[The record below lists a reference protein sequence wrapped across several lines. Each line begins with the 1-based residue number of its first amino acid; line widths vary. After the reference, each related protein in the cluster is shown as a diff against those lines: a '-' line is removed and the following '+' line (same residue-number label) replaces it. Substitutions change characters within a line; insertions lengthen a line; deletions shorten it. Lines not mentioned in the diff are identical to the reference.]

1 MKKTLL
7 ILLGVILISP
17 INSLIAQETSS
28 VDSYGLEEIIVT
40 AQKRDDSIQTVP
52 IAITAISGDILDKRA
67 VVNLESLQGLVPGAQ
82 IGQFANTPHGA
93 VFNIRGMGAIE
104 PDPYAGSAVMVTI
117 DGVPQYFNM
126 TSLVDLFDV
135 ERVEVLR
142 GPQGTLFG
150 ANSTGGV
157 VNIVTKAPSGE
168 YNGKV
173 QVTAGDW
180 NRFDVKAAAD
190 LPINEKLSLRLS
202 GFHHGRDG
210 FITNV
215 YDGSDM
221 GSIDVNSIRATLKY
235 DAGNGFQATWRNE
248 ILRSKNGA
256 PYIGMGAYPGEAEY
270 VAPGTIAGPNAGVQY
285 SGYCMPVGT
294 PCKAPDEY
302 YSANSSE
309 PDMSDMNIDASTL
322 EMVWDDTSLGTITS
336 ITSFKQFDL
345 HEYTDQDGTVEFLAS
360 TDRRTDGD
368 QITQEIRVNTQV
380 SDNIDVVYGLYFSE
394 DSYYHTQNFRAQFA
408 SPGFSQ
414 VTAQD
419 QERTSQAIF
428 AHSFID
434 LSDKLRLQVGGRYS
448 KEETEMKVDVTHFI
462 SLDGIGRYFGDDRLS
477 DFGIDFGT
485 QAKDD
490 WTDWSAKVGLDYQVS
505 DNTLAYGHISRGY
518 KSGGFVGR
526 ITIPEDIGPYDPEIV
541 ETIELGMKSDLL
553 DNKLRL
559 NINVFKND
567 YQDLQLALIY
577 FTKNSLGFDV
587 NGNSILNAA
596 DATTQGIEVE
606 FFAAPSADLRINGA
620 VTFLEAEYD
629 DFPYTNADGSVTNLA
644 GYRLQNSPE
653 ITANFGFDYSWRTGN
668 GEMTLSAIYKYNDE
682 KFNTS
687 LLNTP
692 RSTIQETDLIDA
704 NIMWTPDSDDWSVN
718 FWVKNLAD
726 ERYVSSVFEAPGVLA
741 IVNFLPPREYGIS
754 FDFNW

>member
-1 MKKTLL
+1 MKYLL
-7 ILLGVILISP
+7 YLFLFTFILS
-17 INSLIAQETSS
+17 AQETFAQDASE
-28 VDSYGLEEIIVT
+28 YGLEEIVVT
-40 AQKRDDSIQTVP
+40 AQKREDSIQTVP
-52 IAITAISGDILDKRA
+52 IAITAIDGDVLDNKA

-150 ANSTGGV
+150 ANTTGGV

-221 GSIDVNSIRATLKY
+221 GSIDVNSVRATLKY
-235 DAGNGFQATWRNE
+235 DAGNGFEATWRNE
-248 ILRSKNGA
+248 ILRSKNGS

-285 SGYCMPVGT
+285 TGYCMPVGS

-309 PDMSDMNIDASTL
+309 QDMSDMNIDASTL
-322 EMVWDDTSLGTITS
+322 EMVWNDTSLGTITT

-368 QITQEIRVNTQV
+368 QITQEIRVNSQV
-380 SDNIDVVYGLYFSE
+380 SENIDLVYGLYFSE
-394 DSYYHTQNFRAQFA
+394 DSYYHSQNFRAQFA

-419 QERTSQAIF
+419 QERSSQAIF

-434 LSDKLRLQVGGRYS
+434 LSDRLRLQVGGRYS

-462 SLDGIGRYFGDDRLS
+462 SLDGVSRYFGDDRLA
-477 DFGIDFGT
+477 DFGIDFTAQG
-485 QAKDD
+485 KDD
-490 WTDWSAKVGLDYQVS
+490 WTDWSAKVGLDYQIS
-505 DNTLAYGHISRGY
+505 ENTLAYGHISRGF

-541 ETIELGMKSDLL
+541 ETIELGMKTDLM

-559 NINVFKND
+559 NVNIFKND

-606 FFAAPSADLRINGA
+606 FFAAPSPNLRVNGA

-629 DFPYTNADGSVTNLA
+629 DFPYTNADGSVTNLS
-644 GYRLQNSPE
+644 GYRLQNAPE

-668 GEMTLSAIYKYNDE
+668 GEMMLSAIYKYNDE

-704 NIMWTPDSDDWSVN
+704 NLMWTPDSDDWSVN
-718 FWVKNLAD
+718 FWVKNVAD

>member
-1 MKKTLL
+1 MQYFLYLFLFTF
-7 ILLGVILISP
+7 ILS
-17 INSLIAQETSS
+17 AQETFAQDASE
-28 VDSYGLEEIIVT
+28 YGLEEIVVT
-40 AQKRDDSIQTVP
+40 AQKREDSIQTVP
-52 IAITAISGDILDKRA
+52 IAITAIDGDALDNKA

-150 ANSTGGV
+150 ANTTGGV

-235 DAGNGFQATWRNE
+235 DAGNGFEATWRNE
-248 ILRSKNGA
+248 ILRSKNGS

-285 SGYCMPVGT
+285 TGYCMPVGS

-309 PDMSDMNIDASTL
+309 QDMSDMNIDASTL
-322 EMVWDDTSLGTITS
+322 EMVWNDTSLGTITS

-368 QITQEIRVNTQV
+368 QITQEIRVNSQV
-380 SDNIDVVYGLYFSE
+380 SENIDLVYGLYFSE
-394 DSYYHTQNFRAQFA
+394 DSYYHSQNFRAQFA

-419 QERTSQAIF
+419 QERSSQAIF

-434 LSDKLRLQVGGRYS
+434 LSDRLRLQVGGRYS

-462 SLDGIGRYFGDDRLS
+462 SLDGVSRYFGDDRLA
-477 DFGIDFGT
+477 DFGIDFTAQG
-485 QAKDD
+485 KDD
-490 WTDWSAKVGLDYQVS
+490 WTDWSAKVGLDYQIS
-505 DNTLAYGHISRGY
+505 ENTLAYGHISRGF

-541 ETIELGMKSDLL
+541 ETIELGMKTDLM

-559 NINVFKND
+559 NVNIFKND

-606 FFAAPSADLRINGA
+606 FFAAPSPNLRVNGS

-629 DFPYTNADGSVTNLA
+629 DFPYTNADGSVTNLS
-644 GYRLQNSPE
+644 GYRLQNAPE

-668 GEMTLSAIYKYNDE
+668 GEMMLSAIYKYNDE

-704 NIMWTPDSDDWSVN
+704 NLMWTPDSDDWSVN
-718 FWVKNLAD
+718 FWVKNIAD
-726 ERYVSSVFEAPGVLA
+726 ERYISSVFEAPGVLA

>member
-1 MKKTLL
+1 MKYFLYLFLFTF
-7 ILLGVILISP
+7 ILS
-17 INSLIAQETSS
+17 AQETFAQDASE
-28 VDSYGLEEIIVT
+28 YGLEEIVVT
-40 AQKRDDSIQTVP
+40 AQKREDSIQTVP
-52 IAITAISGDILDKRA
+52 IAITAIDGDVLDNKA

-150 ANSTGGV
+150 ANTTGGV

-235 DAGNGFQATWRNE
+235 DAGNGFEATWRNE
-248 ILRSKNGA
+248 ILRSKNGS

-285 SGYCMPVGT
+285 TGYCMPVGS

-309 PDMSDMNIDASTL
+309 QDMSDMNIDASTL
-322 EMVWDDTSLGTITS
+322 EMVWNDTSLGTITT

-345 HEYTDQDGTVEFLAS
+345 HEYTDQDGTVEFLAA

-368 QITQEIRVNTQV
+368 QITQKIKVNSQV
-380 SDNIDVVYGLYFSE
+380 SENIDLVYGLYFSE
-394 DSYYHTQNFRAQFA
+394 DSYYHSQNFRAQFA

-419 QERTSQAIF
+419 QERSSQAIF

-434 LSDKLRLQVGGRYS
+434 LSDRLRLQLGGRYS

-462 SLDGIGRYFGDDRLS
+462 SLDGVARYFGDDRLA
-477 DFGIDFGT
+477 DLGIDFTSQG
-485 QAKDD
+485 KDD

-505 DNTLAYGHISRGY
+505 ENTLAYGHISRGF

-541 ETIELGMKSDLL
+541 ETIELGMKTDLM

-559 NINVFKND
+559 NVNIFKND

-606 FFAAPSADLRINGA
+606 FFAAPSPNLRVNGS

-629 DFPYTNADGSVTNLA
+629 DFPYTNADGSVTNLS
-644 GYRLQNSPE
+644 GYRLQNAPE

-668 GEMTLSAIYKYNDE
+668 GEMMLSAIYKYNDE

-704 NIMWTPDSDDWSVN
+704 NLMWTPDSDDWSVN
-718 FWVKNLAD
+718 FWVKNIAD
-726 ERYVSSVFEAPGVLA
+726 ERYISSVFEAPGVLA

>member
-1 MKKTLL
+1 MKYFLYLFLFTF
-7 ILLGVILISP
+7 ILS
-17 INSLIAQETSS
+17 AQETFAQDASE
-28 VDSYGLEEIIVT
+28 YGLEEIVVT
-40 AQKRDDSIQTVP
+40 AQKREDSIQTVP
-52 IAITAISGDILDKRA
+52 IAITAIDGDVLDNKA

-150 ANSTGGV
+150 ANTTGGV

-221 GSIDVNSIRATLKY
+221 GSIDVNSVRATLKY
-235 DAGNGFQATWRNE
+235 DAGNGFEATWRNE
-248 ILRSKNGA
+248 ILRSKNGS

-285 SGYCMPVGT
+285 TGYCMPVGS

-309 PDMSDMNIDASTL
+309 QDMSDMNIDASTL
-322 EMVWDDTSLGTITS
+322 EMVWNDTSLGTITT

-368 QITQEIRVNTQV
+368 QITQEIRVNSQV
-380 SDNIDVVYGLYFSE
+380 SENIDLVYGLYFSE
-394 DSYYHTQNFRAQFA
+394 DSYYHSQNFRAQFA

-419 QERTSQAIF
+419 QERSSQAIF

-434 LSDKLRLQVGGRYS
+434 LSDRLRLQVGGRYS

-462 SLDGIGRYFGDDRLS
+462 SLDGVSRYFGDDRLA
-477 DFGIDFGT
+477 DFGIDFTAQG
-485 QAKDD
+485 KDD
-490 WTDWSAKVGLDYQVS
+490 WTDWSAKVGLDYQIS
-505 DNTLAYGHISRGY
+505 ENTLAYGHISRGF

-541 ETIELGMKSDLL
+541 ETIELGMKTDLM

-559 NINVFKND
+559 NVNIFKND

-606 FFAAPSADLRINGA
+606 FFAAPSPNLRVNGA

-629 DFPYTNADGSVTNLA
+629 DFPYTNADGSVTNLS
-644 GYRLQNSPE
+644 GYRLQNAPE

-668 GEMTLSAIYKYNDE
+668 GEMMLSAIYKYNDE

-704 NIMWTPDSDDWSVN
+704 NLMWTPDSDDWSVN
-718 FWVKNLAD
+718 FWVKNVAD

>member
-322 EMVWDDTSLGTITS
+322 EMIWDDTSLGTITS

>member
-1 MKKTLL
+1 MKNFTILTL
-7 ILLGVILISP
+7 ILFLVIPLTSVF
-17 INSLIAQETSS
+17 SQESS
-28 VDSYGLEEIIVT
+28 ENYGLEEIVVT
-40 AQKRDDSIQTVP
+40 AQKREDTIQTVP
-52 IAITAISGDILDKRA
+52 IAITAISGDVLDNKA

-93 VFNIRGMGAIE
+93 VFNVRGMGAIE

-150 ANSTGGV
+150 ANTTGGV
-157 VNIVTKAPSGE
+157 VNIVTKAPSNE

-173 QVTAGDW
+173 QITAGDW

-221 GSIDVNSIRATLKY
+221 GSIDINSIRATLKY
-235 DAGNGFQATWRNE
+235 DSGNGFEAIWRNE

-270 VAPGTIAGPNAGVQY
+270 VEPGTIAGPMGGVQY
-285 SGYCMPVGT
+285 GSYCLPVGS
-294 PCKAPDEY
+294 PCSAPDDY

-309 PDMSDMNIDASTL
+309 QDMSDMNIDSTTL
-322 EMVWDDTSLGTITS
+322 EMVWNDTSFGTVTS

-368 QITQEIRVNTQV
+368 QITQEIRVNSQI
-380 SDNIDVVYGLYFSE
+380 SDNIDLVYGLYFSE
-394 DSYYHTQNFRAQFA
+394 DSYYHMQNFRAQFA

-434 LSDKLRLQVGGRYS
+434 LSDKLRLQIGGRYS

-462 SLDGIGRYFGDDRLS
+462 SLDGIGRYYGDDRLS

-485 QAKDD
+485 QGKDD
-490 WTDWSAKVGLDYQVS
+490 WTDWSAKVGLDYQLS
-505 DNTLAYGHISRGY
+505 DNTLAYGHISRGF

-541 ETIELGMKSDLL
+541 ETIEIGMKSDLL

-559 NINVFKND
+559 NVNVFKND

-577 FTKNSLGFDV
+577 FTKNALGFDV

-606 FFAAPSADLRINGA
+606 FFAAPTPNLRVNGA
-620 VTFLEAEYD
+620 VTYLEAEYD
-629 DFPYTNADGSVTNLA
+629 DFPYTNADGSVINLA
-644 GYRLQNSPE
+644 GYRLQNAPE
-653 ITANFGFDYSWRTGN
+653 ITANLGFDYTWRTQS
-668 GEMTLSAIYKYNDE
+668 GEATLSAMYKYNDE

-704 NIMWTPDSDDWSVN
+704 NLMWTPDSTDWSVN

>member
-1 MKKTLL
+1 MKFL
-7 ILLGVILISP
+7 IYIFLFAFVLS
-17 INSLIAQETSS
+17 SQETFAQDTS
-28 VDSYGLEEIIVT
+28 DYGLEEIVVT
-40 AQKRDDSIQTVP
+40 AQKREDSIQTVP
-52 IAITAISGDILDKRA
+52 IAITAIDGDVLDNKA

-150 ANSTGGV
+150 ANTTGGV

-235 DAGNGFQATWRNE
+235 DAGNGFAATWRNE

-285 SGYCMPVGT
+285 AGYCMPVGS
-294 PCKAPDEY
+294 PCRAPDEY

-309 PDMSDMNIDASTL
+309 QDMSDMNIDASTL
-322 EMVWDDTSLGTITS
+322 KMVWDDTSLGTITS

-368 QITQEIRVNTQV
+368 QITQEIRVNSQV
-380 SDNIDVVYGLYFSE
+380 SESIDLVYGLYFSE
-394 DSYYHTQNFRAQFA
+394 DSYFHSQNFRAQFA

-419 QERTSQAIF
+419 QERSSQAIF

-434 LSDKLRLQVGGRYS
+434 LSDRLRLQLGGRYS
-448 KEETEMKVDVTHFI
+448 KEETKMKVDVTHFI
-462 SLDGIGRYFGDDRLS
+462 SLDGVARYFGEDRLA
-477 DFGIDFGT
+477 DFGIDFTSQG
-485 QAKDD
+485 KDD

-505 DNTLAYGHISRGY
+505 ENTLVYGHISRGF

-541 ETIELGMKSDLL
+541 ETIELGMKTDLM

-559 NINVFKND
+559 NVNIFKND

-606 FFAAPSADLRINGA
+606 FFAAPSSNLRVNGA
-620 VTFLEAEYD
+620 FTYLEAEYD
-629 DFPYTNADGSVTNLA
+629 DFPYTNADGSVTNLS
-644 GYRLQNSPE
+644 GYRLQNAPE

-668 GEMTLSAIYKYNDE
+668 GEMMLSAIYKYNDE

-692 RSTIQETDLIDA
+692 RATIQETDLIDA
-704 NIMWTPDSDDWSVN
+704 NLMWTPDSEDWSVN
-718 FWVKNLAD
+718 FWVKNIAD

>member
-1 MKKTLL
+1 MQYFLYLFLFTF
-7 ILLGVILISP
+7 ILS
-17 INSLIAQETSS
+17 AQETFAQDASE
-28 VDSYGLEEIIVT
+28 YGLEEIVVT
-40 AQKRDDSIQTVP
+40 AQKREDSIQTVP
-52 IAITAISGDILDKRA
+52 IAITAIDGDVLDNKA

-150 ANSTGGV
+150 ANTTGGV

-235 DAGNGFQATWRNE
+235 DAGNGFEATWRNE
-248 ILRSKNGA
+248 ILRSKNGS

-285 SGYCMPVGT
+285 TGYCMPVGS

-309 PDMSDMNIDASTL
+309 QDMSDMNIDASTL
-322 EMVWDDTSLGTITS
+322 EMVWNDTSLGTITS

-368 QITQEIRVNTQV
+368 QITQEIRVNSQV
-380 SDNIDVVYGLYFSE
+380 SENIDLVYGLYFSE
-394 DSYYHTQNFRAQFA
+394 DSYYHSQNFRAQFA

-419 QERTSQAIF
+419 QERSSQAIF

-434 LSDKLRLQVGGRYS
+434 LSDRLRLQVGGRYS

-462 SLDGIGRYFGDDRLS
+462 SLDGVSRYFGDDRLA
-477 DFGIDFGT
+477 DFGIDFTAQG
-485 QAKDD
+485 KDD
-490 WTDWSAKVGLDYQVS
+490 WTDWSAKVGLDYQIS
-505 DNTLAYGHISRGY
+505 ENTLAYGHISRGF

-541 ETIELGMKSDLL
+541 ETIELGMKTDLM

-559 NINVFKND
+559 NVNIFKND

-606 FFAAPSADLRINGA
+606 FFAAPSPNLRVNGS

-629 DFPYTNADGSVTNLA
+629 DFPYTNADGSVTNLS
-644 GYRLQNSPE
+644 GYRLQNAPE

-668 GEMTLSAIYKYNDE
+668 GEMMLSAIYKYNDE

-704 NIMWTPDSDDWSVN
+704 NLMWTPDSDDWSVN
-718 FWVKNLAD
+718 FWVKNIAD
-726 ERYVSSVFEAPGVLA
+726 ERYISSVFEAPGVLA

>member
-1 MKKTLL
+1 MQYFLYLFLFTF
-7 ILLGVILISP
+7 ILS
-17 INSLIAQETSS
+17 AQETFAQDASE
-28 VDSYGLEEIIVT
+28 YGLEEIVVT
-40 AQKRDDSIQTVP
+40 AQKREDSIQTVP
-52 IAITAISGDILDKRA
+52 IAITAIDGDVLDNKA

-150 ANSTGGV
+150 ANTTGGV

-235 DAGNGFQATWRNE
+235 DAGNGFEATWRNE
-248 ILRSKNGA
+248 ILRSKNGS

-285 SGYCMPVGT
+285 TGYCMPVGS

-309 PDMSDMNIDASTL
+309 QDMSDMNIDAPTL
-322 EMVWDDTSLGTITS
+322 EMVWNDTSLGTITS

-368 QITQEIRVNTQV
+368 QITQEIRVNSQV
-380 SDNIDVVYGLYFSE
+380 SENIDLVYGLYFSE
-394 DSYYHTQNFRAQFA
+394 DSYYHSQNFRAQFA

-419 QERTSQAIF
+419 QERSSQAIF

-434 LSDKLRLQVGGRYS
+434 LSDRLRLQVGGRYS

-462 SLDGIGRYFGDDRLS
+462 SLDGVSRYFGDDRLA
-477 DFGIDFGT
+477 DFGIDFTAQG
-485 QAKDD
+485 KDD
-490 WTDWSAKVGLDYQVS
+490 WTDWSAKVGLDYQIS
-505 DNTLAYGHISRGY
+505 ENTLAYGHISRGF

-541 ETIELGMKSDLL
+541 ETIELGMKTDLM

-559 NINVFKND
+559 NVNIFKND

-606 FFAAPSADLRINGA
+606 FFAAPSPNLRVNGS

-629 DFPYTNADGSVTNLA
+629 DFPYTNADGSVTNLS
-644 GYRLQNSPE
+644 GYRLQNAPE

-668 GEMTLSAIYKYNDE
+668 GEMMLSAIYKYNDE

-704 NIMWTPDSDDWSVN
+704 NLMWTPDSDDWSVN
-718 FWVKNLAD
+718 FWVKNIAD
-726 ERYVSSVFEAPGVLA
+726 ERYISSVFEAPGVLA

>member
-322 EMVWDDTSLGTITS
+322 KMVWDDTSLGTITS

-380 SDNIDVVYGLYFSE
+380 SDNIDIVYGLYFSE

-526 ITIPEDIGPYDPEIV
+526 ITIPEDIGPYNPEIV

>member
-1 MKKTLL
+1 MKYFLYLFLFTF
-7 ILLGVILISP
+7 ILS
-17 INSLIAQETSS
+17 AQETFAQDASE
-28 VDSYGLEEIIVT
+28 YGLEEIVVT
-40 AQKRDDSIQTVP
+40 AQKREDSIQTVP
-52 IAITAISGDILDKRA
+52 IAITAIDGDVLDNKA

-150 ANSTGGV
+150 ANTTGGV

-235 DAGNGFQATWRNE
+235 DAGNGFEATWRNE
-248 ILRSKNGA
+248 ILRSKNGS

-285 SGYCMPVGT
+285 TGYCMPVGS

-309 PDMSDMNIDASTL
+309 QDMSDMNIDASTL
-322 EMVWDDTSLGTITS
+322 EMVWNDTSLGTITS

-368 QITQEIRVNTQV
+368 QITQEIRVNSQV
-380 SDNIDVVYGLYFSE
+380 SENIDLVYGLYFSE
-394 DSYYHTQNFRAQFA
+394 DSYYHSQNFRAQFA

-419 QERTSQAIF
+419 QERSSQAIF

-434 LSDKLRLQVGGRYS
+434 LSDRLRLQVGGRYS

-462 SLDGIGRYFGDDRLS
+462 SLDGVSRYFGDDRLA
-477 DFGIDFGT
+477 DFGIDFTAQG
-485 QAKDD
+485 KDD
-490 WTDWSAKVGLDYQVS
+490 WTDWSAKVGLDYQIS
-505 DNTLAYGHISRGY
+505 ENTLAYGHISRGF

-541 ETIELGMKSDLL
+541 ETIELGMKTDLM

-559 NINVFKND
+559 NVNIFKND

-606 FFAAPSADLRINGA
+606 FFAAPSPNLRVNGS

-629 DFPYTNADGSVTNLA
+629 DFPYTNADGSVTNLS
-644 GYRLQNSPE
+644 GYRLQNAPE

-668 GEMTLSAIYKYNDE
+668 GEMMLSAIYKYNDE

-704 NIMWTPDSDDWSVN
+704 NLMWTPDSDDWSVN
-718 FWVKNLAD
+718 FWVKNIAD
-726 ERYVSSVFEAPGVLA
+726 ERYISSVFEAPGVLA

>member
-1 MKKTLL
+1 MKFL
-7 ILLGVILISP
+7 IYIFLFAFVLS
-17 INSLIAQETSS
+17 SQETFAQDTS
-28 VDSYGLEEIIVT
+28 DYGLEEIVVT
-40 AQKRDDSIQTVP
+40 AQKREDSIQTVP
-52 IAITAISGDILDKRA
+52 IAITAIDGDVLDNKA

-150 ANSTGGV
+150 ANTTGGV

-235 DAGNGFQATWRNE
+235 DAGNGFAATWRNE

-285 SGYCMPVGT
+285 AGYCMPVGS
-294 PCKAPDEY
+294 PCRAPDEY

-309 PDMSDMNIDASTL
+309 QDMSDMNIDASTL
-322 EMVWDDTSLGTITS
+322 KMVWDDTSLGTITS

-368 QITQEIRVNTQV
+368 QITQEIRVNSQV
-380 SDNIDVVYGLYFSE
+380 SESIDLVYGLYFSE
-394 DSYYHTQNFRAQFA
+394 DSYFHSQNFRAQFA

-419 QERTSQAIF
+419 QERSSQAIF

-434 LSDKLRLQVGGRYS
+434 LSDRLRLQLGGRYS
-448 KEETEMKVDVTHFI
+448 KEETKMKVDVTHFI
-462 SLDGIGRYFGDDRLS
+462 SLDGVARYFGDDRLA
-477 DFGIDFGT
+477 DFGIDFTSQG
-485 QAKDD
+485 KDD

-505 DNTLAYGHISRGY
+505 ENTLVYGHISRGF

-541 ETIELGMKSDLL
+541 ETIELGMKTDLM

-559 NINVFKND
+559 NVNIFKND

-606 FFAAPSADLRINGA
+606 FFAAPSSNLRVNGA
-620 VTFLEAEYD
+620 FTYLEAEYD
-629 DFPYTNADGSVTNLA
+629 DFPYTNADGSVTNLS
-644 GYRLQNSPE
+644 GYRLQNAPE

-668 GEMTLSAIYKYNDE
+668 GEMMLSAIYKYNDE

-692 RSTIQETDLIDA
+692 RATIQETDLIDA
-704 NIMWTPDSDDWSVN
+704 NLMWTPDSEDWSVN
-718 FWVKNLAD
+718 FWVKNIAD

>member
-1 MKKTLL
+1 MKFL
-7 ILLGVILISP
+7 IYIFLFAFVLS
-17 INSLIAQETSS
+17 SQETFAQDTS
-28 VDSYGLEEIIVT
+28 DYGLEEIVVT
-40 AQKRDDSIQTVP
+40 AQKREDSIQTVP
-52 IAITAISGDILDKRA
+52 IAITAIDGDVLDNKA

-150 ANSTGGV
+150 ANTTGGV

-235 DAGNGFQATWRNE
+235 DAGNGFAATWRNE

-285 SGYCMPVGT
+285 AGYCMPVGS
-294 PCKAPDEY
+294 PCRAPDEY

-309 PDMSDMNIDASTL
+309 QDMSDMNIDASTL
-322 EMVWDDTSLGTITS
+322 KMVWDDTSLGTITS

-368 QITQEIRVNTQV
+368 QITQEIRVNSQV
-380 SDNIDVVYGLYFSE
+380 SESIDLVYGLYFSE
-394 DSYYHTQNFRAQFA
+394 DSYFHSQNFRAQFA

-419 QERTSQAIF
+419 QERSSQAIF

-434 LSDKLRLQVGGRYS
+434 LSDRLRLQLGGRYS
-448 KEETEMKVDVTHFI
+448 KEETKMKVDVTHFI
-462 SLDGIGRYFGDDRLS
+462 SLDGVARYFGDDRLA
-477 DFGIDFGT
+477 DFGIDFTSQG
-485 QAKDD
+485 KDD

-505 DNTLAYGHISRGY
+505 ENTLAYGHISRGF

-541 ETIELGMKSDLL
+541 ETIELGMKTDLM

-559 NINVFKND
+559 NVNIFKND

-606 FFAAPSADLRINGA
+606 FFAAPSSNLRVNGA
-620 VTFLEAEYD
+620 FTYLEAEYD
-629 DFPYTNADGSVTNLA
+629 DFPYTNADGSVTNLS
-644 GYRLQNSPE
+644 GYRLQNAPE

-668 GEMTLSAIYKYNDE
+668 GEMMLSAIYKYNDE

-692 RSTIQETDLIDA
+692 RATIQETDLIDA
-704 NIMWTPDSDDWSVN
+704 NLMWTPDSEDWSVN
-718 FWVKNLAD
+718 FWVKNIAD

>member
-1 MKKTLL
+1 MKFL
-7 ILLGVILISP
+7 IYIFLFAFVLS
-17 INSLIAQETSS
+17 SQETFAQDTS
-28 VDSYGLEEIIVT
+28 DYGLEEIIVT
-40 AQKRDDSIQTVP
+40 AQKREDSIQTVP
-52 IAITAISGDILDKRA
+52 IAITAIDGDVLDNKA

-150 ANSTGGV
+150 ANTTGGV

-235 DAGNGFQATWRNE
+235 DAGNGFAATWRNE

-285 SGYCMPVGT
+285 AGYCMPVGS
-294 PCKAPDEY
+294 PCRAPDEY

-309 PDMSDMNIDASTL
+309 QDMSDMNIDASTL
-322 EMVWDDTSLGTITS
+322 KMVWDDTSLGTITS

-368 QITQEIRVNTQV
+368 QITQEIRVNSQV
-380 SDNIDVVYGLYFSE
+380 SESIDLVYGLYFSE
-394 DSYYHTQNFRAQFA
+394 DSYFHSQNFRAQFA

-419 QERTSQAIF
+419 QERSSQAIF

-434 LSDKLRLQVGGRYS
+434 LSDSLRLQLGGRYS
-448 KEETEMKVDVTHFI
+448 KEETKMKVDVTHFI
-462 SLDGIGRYFGDDRLS
+462 SLDGVARYFGDDRLA
-477 DFGIDFGT
+477 DFGIDFTSQG
-485 QAKDD
+485 KDD

-505 DNTLAYGHISRGY
+505 ENTLAYGHISRGF

-541 ETIELGMKSDLL
+541 ETIELGMKTDLM

-559 NINVFKND
+559 NVNIFKND

-606 FFAAPSADLRINGA
+606 FFAAPSSNLRVNGA
-620 VTFLEAEYD
+620 FTYLEAEYD
-629 DFPYTNADGSVTNLA
+629 DFPYTNADGSVTNLS
-644 GYRLQNSPE
+644 GYRLQNAPE

-668 GEMTLSAIYKYNDE
+668 GEMMLSAIYKYNDE

-692 RSTIQETDLIDA
+692 RATIQETDLIDA
-704 NIMWTPDSDDWSVN
+704 NLMWTPDSEDWSVN
-718 FWVKNLAD
+718 FWVKNIAD

>member
-1 MKKTLL
+1 MKKL
-7 ILLGVILISP
+7 
-17 INSLIAQETSS
+17 SLIVLGISLLVPFSNVYSQEASRP
-28 VDSYGLEEIIVT
+28 DSYGLEEIVVT
-40 AQKRDDSIQTVP
+40 AQKREDNIQTVP
-52 IAITAISGDILDKRA
+52 IAITAISGDVLDNKA

-150 ANSTGGV
+150 ANTTGGV

-190 LPINEKLSLRLS
+190 LPINDKLSLRLS

-210 FITNV
+210 FVTNV

-221 GSIDVNSIRATLKY
+221 GSIDVNSIRATLRY
-235 DAGNGFQATWRNE
+235 DAGNGFEATWRNE
-248 ILRSKNGA
+248 ILRSENGS

-270 VAPGTIAGPNAGVQY
+270 VAPGTIAGTNSGAQY
-285 SGYCMPVGT
+285 TGYCLPVGS
-294 PCKAPDEY
+294 PCTAPDDY

-309 PDMSDMNIDASTL
+309 KDMSDMNTDASTL
-322 EMVWDDTSLGTITS
+322 EMVWSDTSLGTITS

-368 QITQEIRVNTQV
+368 QITQEIRVNTEV
-380 SDNIDVVYGLYFSE
+380 SDNIDLVYGLYFSE

-448 KEETEMKVDVTHFI
+448 KEETEMKVEVTHFI

-477 DFGIDFGT
+477 DFGIDFKAQG
-485 QAKDD
+485 KDD
-490 WTDWSAKVGLDYQVS
+490 WTDWSAKVGLDYQIS
-505 DNTLAYGHISRGY
+505 DNTLAYGHISRGF

-541 ETIELGMKSDLL
+541 ETIELGMKTDLM

-559 NINVFKND
+559 NVNVFKND

-596 DATTQGIEVE
+596 DATTQGIELE
-606 FFAAPSADLRINGA
+606 FFAAPSPNLRINGSL
-620 VTFLEAEYD
+620 TFLEAEYD
-629 DFPYTNADGSVTNLA
+629 DFPYTNADGSSTNLS
-644 GYRLQNSPE
+644 GYRLQNAPE
-653 ITANFGFDYSWRTGN
+653 ITANLGFDYSWRTAN
-668 GEMTLSAIYKYNDE
+668 GEMTLSSIYKYNDE

-704 NIMWTPDSDDWSVN
+704 NLMWTPDSDDWSVN

-726 ERYVSSVFEAPGVLA
+726 ERYISSVFEAPGVLA
-741 IVNFLPPREYGIS
+741 IVNFLPPREYGVS

>member
-1 MKKTLL
+1 MKKILL

>member
-1 MKKTLL
+1 MKYFLYLFLFTF
-7 ILLGVILISP
+7 ILS
-17 INSLIAQETSS
+17 AQETFAQDASE
-28 VDSYGLEEIIVT
+28 YGLEEIVVT
-40 AQKRDDSIQTVP
+40 AQKREDSIQTVP
-52 IAITAISGDILDKRA
+52 IAITAIDGDVLDNKA

-150 ANSTGGV
+150 ANTTGGV

-221 GSIDVNSIRATLKY
+221 GSIDVNSVRATLKY
-235 DAGNGFQATWRNE
+235 DAGNGFEATWRNE
-248 ILRSKNGA
+248 ILRSKNGS

-285 SGYCMPVGT
+285 TGYCMPVGS

-309 PDMSDMNIDASTL
+309 QDMSDMNIDASTL
-322 EMVWDDTSLGTITS
+322 EMVWNDTSLGTITS

-368 QITQEIRVNTQV
+368 QITQEIRVNSQV
-380 SDNIDVVYGLYFSE
+380 SENIDLVYGLYFSE
-394 DSYYHTQNFRAQFA
+394 DSYYHSQNFRAQFA

-419 QERTSQAIF
+419 QERSSQAIF

-434 LSDKLRLQVGGRYS
+434 LSDRLRLQVGGRYS

-462 SLDGIGRYFGDDRLS
+462 SLDGVSRYFGDDRLA
-477 DFGIDFGT
+477 DFGIDFTAQG
-485 QAKDD
+485 KDD
-490 WTDWSAKVGLDYQVS
+490 WTDWSAKVGLDYQIS
-505 DNTLAYGHISRGY
+505 ENTLAYGHISRGF

-541 ETIELGMKSDLL
+541 ETIELGMKTDLM

-559 NINVFKND
+559 NVNIFKND

-606 FFAAPSADLRINGA
+606 FFAAPSPNLRVNGA

-629 DFPYTNADGSVTNLA
+629 DFPYTNADGSVTNLS
-644 GYRLQNSPE
+644 GYRLQNAPE

-668 GEMTLSAIYKYNDE
+668 GEMMLSAIYKYNDE

-704 NIMWTPDSDDWSVN
+704 NLMWTPDSDDWSVN
-718 FWVKNLAD
+718 FWVKNIAD
-726 ERYVSSVFEAPGVLA
+726 ERYISSVFEAPGVLA

>member
-1 MKKTLL
+1 MQYFLYLFLFTF
-7 ILLGVILISP
+7 ILS
-17 INSLIAQETSS
+17 AQETFAQDASE
-28 VDSYGLEEIIVT
+28 YGLEEIVVT
-40 AQKRDDSIQTVP
+40 AQKREDSIQTVP
-52 IAITAISGDILDKRA
+52 IAITAIDGDVLDNKA

-104 PDPYAGSAVMVTI
+104 PDPYDGSAVMVTI

-150 ANSTGGV
+150 ANTTGGV

-235 DAGNGFQATWRNE
+235 DAGNGFEATWRNE
-248 ILRSKNGA
+248 ILRSKNGS

-285 SGYCMPVGT
+285 TGYCMPVGS

-309 PDMSDMNIDASTL
+309 QDMSDMNIDASTL
-322 EMVWDDTSLGTITS
+322 EMVWNDTSLGTITS

-368 QITQEIRVNTQV
+368 QITQEIRVNSQV
-380 SDNIDVVYGLYFSE
+380 SENIDLVYGLYFSE
-394 DSYYHTQNFRAQFA
+394 DSYYHSQNFRAQFA

-419 QERTSQAIF
+419 QERSSQAIF

-434 LSDKLRLQVGGRYS
+434 LSDRLRLQVGGRYS

-462 SLDGIGRYFGDDRLS
+462 SLDGVSRYFGDDRLA
-477 DFGIDFGT
+477 DFGIDFTAQG
-485 QAKDD
+485 KDD
-490 WTDWSAKVGLDYQVS
+490 WTDWSAKVGLDYQIS
-505 DNTLAYGHISRGY
+505 ENTLAYGHISRGF

-541 ETIELGMKSDLL
+541 ETIELGMKTDLM

-559 NINVFKND
+559 NVNIFKND

-606 FFAAPSADLRINGA
+606 FFAAPSPNLRVNGS

-629 DFPYTNADGSVTNLA
+629 DFPYTNADGSVTNLS
-644 GYRLQNSPE
+644 GYRLQNAPE

-668 GEMTLSAIYKYNDE
+668 GEMMLSAIYKYNDE

-704 NIMWTPDSDDWSVN
+704 NLMWTPDSDDWSVN
-718 FWVKNLAD
+718 FWVKNIAD
-726 ERYVSSVFEAPGVLA
+726 ERYISSVFEAPGVLA

>member
-322 EMVWDDTSLGTITS
+322 KMVWDDTSLGTITS

-380 SDNIDVVYGLYFSE
+380 SDNIDIVYGLYFSE

>member
-1 MKKTLL
+1 
-7 ILLGVILISP
+7 
-17 INSLIAQETSS
+17 
-28 VDSYGLEEIIVT
+28 
-40 AQKRDDSIQTVP
+40 
-52 IAITAISGDILDKRA
+52 
-67 VVNLESLQGLVPGAQ
+67 
-82 IGQFANTPHGA
+82 
-93 VFNIRGMGAIE
+93 MG
-104 PDPYAGSAVMVTI
+104 
-117 DGVPQYFNM
+117 
-126 TSLVDLFDV
+126 
-135 ERVEVLR
+135 
-142 GPQGTLFG
+142 
-150 ANSTGGV
+150 
-157 VNIVTKAPSGE
+157 
-168 YNGKV
+168 
-173 QVTAGDW
+173 
-180 NRFDVKAAAD
+180 
-190 LPINEKLSLRLS
+190 
-202 GFHHGRDG
+202 
-210 FITNV
+210 
-215 YDGSDM
+215 
-221 GSIDVNSIRATLKY
+221 
-235 DAGNGFQATWRNE
+235 
-248 ILRSKNGA
+248 
-256 PYIGMGAYPGEAEY
+256 
-270 VAPGTIAGPNAGVQY
+270 GVQY
-285 SGYCMPVGT
+285 GSYCLPVGS
-294 PCKAPDEY
+294 PCSAPDDY

-309 PDMSDMNIDASTL
+309 QDMSDMNIDSTTL
-322 EMVWDDTSLGTITS
+322 EMVWNDTSFGTVTS

-368 QITQEIRVNTQV
+368 QITQEIRVNSQI
-380 SDNIDVVYGLYFSE
+380 SDNIDLVYGLYFSE
-394 DSYYHTQNFRAQFA
+394 DSYYHMQNFRAQFA

-434 LSDKLRLQVGGRYS
+434 LSDKLRLQIGGRYS

-462 SLDGIGRYFGDDRLS
+462 SLDGIGRYYGDDRLS

-485 QAKDD
+485 QGKDD
-490 WTDWSAKVGLDYQVS
+490 WTDWSAKVGLDYQLS
-505 DNTLAYGHISRGY
+505 DNTLAYGHISRGF

-541 ETIELGMKSDLL
+541 ETIEIGMKSDLL

-559 NINVFKND
+559 NVNVFKND

-577 FTKNSLGFDV
+577 FTKNALGFDV

-606 FFAAPSADLRINGA
+606 FFAAPTPNLRVNGA
-620 VTFLEAEYD
+620 VTYLEAEYD
-629 DFPYTNADGSVTNLA
+629 DFPYTNADGSVINLA
-644 GYRLQNSPE
+644 GYRLQNAPE
-653 ITANFGFDYSWRTGN
+653 ITANLGFDYTWRTQS
-668 GEMTLSAIYKYNDE
+668 GEATLSAMYKYNDE

-704 NIMWTPDSDDWSVN
+704 NLMWTPDSTDWSVN

>member
-1 MKKTLL
+1 MKYFLYLFLFTF
-7 ILLGVILISP
+7 ILS
-17 INSLIAQETSS
+17 AQETFAQDASE
-28 VDSYGLEEIIVT
+28 YGLEEIVVT
-40 AQKRDDSIQTVP
+40 AQKREDSIQTVP
-52 IAITAISGDILDKRA
+52 IAITAIDGDVLDNKA

-150 ANSTGGV
+150 ANTTGGV

-215 YDGSDM
+215 YDGSDI
-221 GSIDVNSIRATLKY
+221 GSIDVNSVRATLKY
-235 DAGNGFQATWRNE
+235 DAGNGFEATWRNE
-248 ILRSKNGA
+248 ILRSKNGS

-285 SGYCMPVGT
+285 TGYCMPVGS

-309 PDMSDMNIDASTL
+309 QDMSDMNIDASTL
-322 EMVWDDTSLGTITS
+322 EMVWNDTSLGTITT

-368 QITQEIRVNTQV
+368 QITQEIRVNSQV
-380 SDNIDVVYGLYFSE
+380 SENIDLVYGLYFSE
-394 DSYYHTQNFRAQFA
+394 DSYYHSQNFRAQFA

-419 QERTSQAIF
+419 QERSSQAIF

-434 LSDKLRLQVGGRYS
+434 LSDRLRLQVGGRYS

-462 SLDGIGRYFGDDRLS
+462 SLDGVSRYFGDDRLA
-477 DFGIDFGT
+477 DFGIDFTAQG
-485 QAKDD
+485 KDD
-490 WTDWSAKVGLDYQVS
+490 WTDWSAKVGLDYQIS
-505 DNTLAYGHISRGY
+505 ENTLAYGHISRGF

-541 ETIELGMKSDLL
+541 ETIELGMKTDLM

-559 NINVFKND
+559 NVNIFKND

-606 FFAAPSADLRINGA
+606 FFAAPSPNLRVNGA

-629 DFPYTNADGSVTNLA
+629 DFPYTNADGSVTNLS
-644 GYRLQNSPE
+644 GYRLQNAPE

-668 GEMTLSAIYKYNDE
+668 GEMMLSAIYKYNDE

-704 NIMWTPDSDDWSVN
+704 NLMWTPDSDDWSVN
-718 FWVKNLAD
+718 FWVKNVAD